1 MNRATLVYI
10 LMLVFGVGGLWLILG
25 AGSRLRAPTD
35 LSGVWGVGGEDPT
48 VLQALGETVTIEQS
62 GRFVRLKF
70 AKGLLI
76 DLKLT
81 EESLPDED
89 AGQLLDM
96 IFEGPQWKL
105 AALGEGAG
113 GPLLFKLV
121 GPEKHTFTVTR
132 NVPGGDGDPRGP
144 HDPPTQ
150 TADAATATDA
160 P

>member
-1 MNRATLVYI
+1 
-10 LMLVFGVGGLWLILG
+10 VGGLWLILG

-48 VLQALGETVTIEQS
+48 VPQALGETVTIEQS

-81 EESLPDED
+81 DESLPDED

-132 NVPGGDGDPRGP
+132 NVPDSDQGGPR
-144 HDPPTQ
+144 DAPTQ
-150 TADAATATDA
+150 TADADAATATDA